1 MGGNDAGSV
10 MEKIQRERTAAGQDG
25 APGGVGV
32 EELGDGVAGMFGVW
46 DGAGGV
52 PFGGCAFV

>member
-1 MGGNDAGSV
+1 

-25 APGGVGV
+25 APGGMGV